1 MSVEF
6 YTYYTTTTSFD
17 RGYTLHEHYDEFGL
31 INMNGRLYDPLVGRM
46 LSPDIVIQDEQ
57 NSQAYNRYSYCF
69 NNPLRFTDPSGYI
82 TTIPPEFE
90 YYYYP
95 ELIGNYEEYQKKLEK
110 AGATN
115 VNIYNT
121 DESEGKTISWNANG
135 KNYEMIIVDHH
146 LKDYEQICENSCVA
160 DAFAAQEKRLNGNK
174 YLTPET
180 IMSWKDNSCKE
191 GYKTDKVIPSFLKE
205 SNVYRNIL
213 DYSDM
218 VIGLEYYEKRAFI
231 EMNRNCGVFFNFYN
245 ENINGHVVNATTAT
259 QFKLNDELK
268 GHEIRIWDSGLDN
281 NGNVEGYKSLLFYD
295 LNKLYGKFGV
305 FHIKNR

>member
-1 MSVEF
+1 
-6 YTYYTTTTSFD
+6 
-17 RGYTLHEHYDEFGL
+17 
-31 INMNGRLYDPLVGRM
+31 M

-69 NNPLRFTDPSGYI
+69 NNPLRYTDPSGYI

-90 YYYYP
+90 DYYYP
-95 ELIGNYEEYQKKLEK
+95 DLIGNFKAYKDKLKER
-110 AGATN
+110 GADN
-115 VNIYNT
+115 VNYST
-121 DESEGKTISWNANG
+121 ELSEGKETTTISWIVDG
-135 KNYEMIIVDHH
+135 KNYEMRIVDHL
-146 LKDYEQICENSCVA
+146 LKDYKQICENSCVA

-180 IMSWKDNSCKE
+180 IMSWKDNSCNE

-205 SNVYRNIL
+205 SSIYINTR

-218 VIGLEYYEKRAFI
+218 SNGLDYYEERAYK

-245 ENINGHVVNATTAT
+245 KSIKGHVVNATTAT

-305 FHIKNR
+305 FHIKER